1 MTGRREAR
9 PRGGA
14 DRAQEM
20 SCVEADN
27 FKNNNPSPSQSQGQN
42 RPANLTGG
50 RAPRDKGSRL
60 ERALVR
66 LFQDAGFGAER
77 VPLSG
82 SAGGSFSGGLSIPL
96 LNRDLTV
103 ECKARGDGFGRLYS
117 WLDGRDLLIVKAD
130 RRDAL
135 VVLPIR
141 LAVEIAAAAERGKVA
156 P

>member
-1 MTGRREAR
+1 
-9 PRGGA
+9 
-14 DRAQEM
+14 
-20 SCVEADN
+20 
-27 FKNNNPSPSQSQGQN
+27 
-42 RPANLTGG
+42 
-50 RAPRDKGSRL
+50 
-60 ERALVR
+60 VR